1 MKAIVAV
8 DENWAIGYE
17 NELLYHISEDLQRF
31 KALTSGNVVI
41 MGRKTLESLPKGK
54 PLPNRIN
61 IVLSRNTIDEDVVHC
76 ENLASLAKE
85 IEKYS
90 EKEIFV
96 MGGAYTYEQLL
107 PYCDQ
112 VYVTKIFDQAENA
125 DVFFENLDQ
134 AAQWQIIE
142 KSQDYYDG
150 ELRYQ
155 FITYQ
160 NNKVENLNG

>member
-17 NELLYHISEDLQRF
+17 NELLYHISEDLKRF
-31 KALTSGNVVI
+31 KALTSGNVVV

-61 IVLSRNTIDEDVVHC
+61 VVLSRNSVDEDVIHC
-76 ENLASLAKE
+76 KDLASLAKE
-85 IEKYS
+85 IKKFS
-90 EKEIFV
+90 DKEIFV

-107 PYCDQ
+107 PYCEK
-112 VYVTKIFDQAENA
+112 VYVTKIFDQAEKA

-134 AAQWQIIE
+134 TAQWQIIE
-142 KSQDYYDG
+142 ESQDYQDG
-150 ELRYQ
+150 DLTYR

-160 NNKVENLNG
+160 NNKVESLNG